1 MSLFRGKTKF
11 KTDPPKIR
19 IERVTVERPKS
30 AKSVAPSASATS
42 RPGGS
47 VNGVATPF
55 AARKKQ
61 LTCTASSSSTP
72 LYTPSSSV
80 SPRSSP
86 NPSTSSRLPSRASS
100 SSAAATPSSTS
111 ASAPTS
117 TPLALSR
124 RPRIASPLAS
134 ESSDDHRLRKRKAGS
149 AQPRS
154 PFRVMFDSSS
164 ESEDDGNWLDAIGMS
179 NRKKRARMAVE
190 DDPNRVIIE
199 RGAYDDLA
207 RQKGKLPL
215 IHAADLA
222 SLALKC
228 TPVLGAKSDQVCI
241 ELQYPSLYPRERYEL
256 VRGKDKIDAVS
267 SIIDVVQHVADNY
280 LTCEQARPFID
291 GHNGIVRR
299 LTKAS
304 NQKVQDLVLFKDAL
318 TEYNKRLRAL
328 VRDGTIIKNLEA
340 KHGLPSDFVS
350 FILTQVYDRTVAP
363 RVELLS
369 KYENGSD
376 NVYGELLAPFITEI
390 LVEKLRMKSNQV
402 FVDLGSGVGNVVI
415 QAALEIGCES
425 WGCEMMENACNLGD
439 AQVREFKAR
448 CRLWGLSAG
457 RVRLE
462 RGDFRRNARI
472 LDALKRADVILVNNQ
487 AFTSQLN
494 DDLVRM
500 FLDLKSGCKII
511 SLKTFVHD
519 HKSSHNINDVGS
531 TILDVEDHTYPS
543 GYVSWTNAGGSF
555 CISTKR

>member
-19 IERVTVERPKS
+19 IERVAIERPKAT
-30 AKSVAPSASATS
+30 AKSAASGARSGSAAGT
-42 RPGGS
+42 GS
-47 VNGVATPF
+47 GSGVTTPF
-55 AARKKQ
+55 AARKKPHP
-61 LTCTASSSSTP
+61 TASSSSSTP
-72 LYTPSSSV
+72 FYTPASSI

-86 NPSTSSRLPSRASS
+86 NPSNASALPSRASS
-100 SSAAATPSSTS
+100 ASVATPATS
-111 ASAPTS
+111 ASAPA
-117 TPLALSR
+117 PLALSR
-124 RPRIASPLAS
+124 RPRISSPLAS
-134 ESSDDHRLRKRKAGS
+134 SSSDELQLRKRKANS

-154 PFRVMFDSSS
+154 PSRVLFDSSS
-164 ESEDDGNWLDAIGMS
+164 ESEDDDNWLDAIDTS

-190 DDPNRVIIE
+190 DDPNRVVIE
-199 RGAYDDLA
+199 RCAYEDRA
-207 RQKGKLPL
+207 RQMGRNLV
-215 IHAADLA
+215 HAADLA

-228 TPVLGAKSDQVCI
+228 TPVLGAKSDQVRV

-256 VRGKDKIDAVS
+256 VRGKDKIDAIS

-280 LTCEQARPFID
+280 LTDEQARPFID
-291 GHNGIVRR
+291 PHNGIVRR

-304 NQKVQDLVLFKDAL
+304 NQRVQDLTLFKDAL
-318 TEYNKRLRAL
+318 GEYNKRLRTL
-328 VRDGTIIKNLEA
+328 VRDGTIVKNLEG
-340 KHGLPSDFVS
+340 KHGLPSHFVS

-363 RVELLS
+363 KVELLS

-390 LVEKLRMKSNQV
+390 LVEKLSMKSDQV

-462 RGDFRRNARI
+462 RGDFRRNTRI

-500 FLDLKSGCKII
+500 FLDLKLGCKII

-531 TILDVEDHTYPS
+531 TILDVEDHTYPE